1 MSIFETFVKKQN
13 ELEQE
18 KEARRQEKETR
29 NQEKIK
35 RAENSRSLTPTNGYN
50 MNASDD
56 NTEATKKLEAAGV
69 LKQVFNIEDAQHL
82 HGDLYY
88 IKERGSIF
96 YCRVSQDGKRIK
108 IKH

>member
-1 MSIFETFVKKQN
+1 MSSSFDDFLSRKEQTQSIQ
-13 ELEQE
+13 EQE
-18 KEARRQEKETR
+18 KEARRQEK
-29 NQEKIK
+29 IK
-35 RAENSRSLTPTNGYN
+35 RAENGRSLAPTNGYN
-50 MNASDD
+50 MNASND

-82 HGDLYY
+82 HDDLYY

-108 IKH
+108 IRH